1 MGAWVM
7 DGWILQY
14 IPMSLLLYTPEY
26 YISGTTSYI
35 PRVIVFA
42 KPTIKALLSYS
53 WCKRCATII
62 KKYVMAGTAITR
74 VSICVCYGSRQLLI
88 TIVYSVPGRVVV
100 VLVVFFHPIYYTRH
114 SFLSIRSRILDPGS
128 HSRLV
133 SPPTHYRSCL
143 AFFIARRF
151 QLFPRRIASN
161 CAYPR

>member
-128 HSRLV
+128 HS
-133 SPPTHYRSCL
+133 CL
-143 AFFIARRF
+143 LYTSDAADDY
-151 QLFPRRIASN
+151 SV
-161 CAYPR
+161 